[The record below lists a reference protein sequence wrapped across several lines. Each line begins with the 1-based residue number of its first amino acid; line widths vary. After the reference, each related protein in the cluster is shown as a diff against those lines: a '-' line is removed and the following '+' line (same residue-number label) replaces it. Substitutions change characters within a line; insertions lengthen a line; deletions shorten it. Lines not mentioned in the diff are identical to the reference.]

1 VSAGRFVVDAT
12 ISGAGVTVYGAAGT
26 VLGTGAAVARAGA
39 IPLSDESLH
48 LPRQFYNALHELG
61 VVGWLANARERRPG
75 DGLGY
80 TVRVAGRGVKLNI
93 RLGGEGGLNVP
104 G

>member
-1 VSAGRFVVDAT
+1 MVS
-12 ISGAGVTVYGAAGT
+12 
-26 VLGTGAAVARAGA
+26 GAAVARAGA

-48 LPRQFYNALHELG
+48 PPGQFLNSLHELG
-61 VVGWLANARERRPG
+61 VVGRLANAREGRPG

-80 TVRVAGRGVKLNI
+80 TVREAGRSVELNI

-104 G
+104 R